1 MNSEQYHHHD
11 ENCGCG
17 GHHDHHHPSGH
28 RHQPKPDHQAPP
40 VITVKTHD
48 TSLVGSFR
56 LTIAASFEEADTL
69 LDQALKKIAAEITA
83 LGGII
88 GHIKANLTA
97 AGQSCMI
104 SITEDE
110 SDHHYHDSCCCQ
122 AEGVAIAFGLLPEQ
136 LTSILYN
143 VLGPYLSN

>member
-136 LTSILYN
+136 LTTILYN

>member
-40 VITVKTHD
+40 VITVKTHN

-56 LTIAASFEEADTL
+56 LTITASFEEADTL